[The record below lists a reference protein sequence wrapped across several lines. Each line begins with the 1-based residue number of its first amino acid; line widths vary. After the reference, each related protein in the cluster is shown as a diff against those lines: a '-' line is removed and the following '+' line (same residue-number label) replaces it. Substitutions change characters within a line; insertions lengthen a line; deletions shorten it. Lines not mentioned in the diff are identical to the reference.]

1 MFKDRL
7 RTTRMARDMT
17 LQQTADLLHMSLRN
31 YQKYESGHASPTLDG
46 LVKIAD
52 ILNVPTDYLLER
64 DEYLKSIGV
73 SVDVPQENP
82 PRHPHGK
89 KNP

>member
-7 RTTRMARDMT
+7 RTTRMARDKT
-17 LQQTADLLHMSLRN
+17 LQEMADLLHMSLRN

-52 ILNVPTDYLLER
+52 ILDVPTDYLLER

-73 SVDVPQENP
+73 FVDVPQENP

-89 KNP
+89 KNT

>member
-1 MFKDRL
+1 
-7 RTTRMARDMT
+7 MARDKT
-17 LQQTADLLHMSLRN
+17 LQETADLLHMSLRN

-52 ILNVPTDYLLER
+52 ILDVPTDYLLER
-64 DEYLKSIGV
+64 DEYLQSIGV
-73 SVDVPQENP
+73 FVDVPLENP

-89 KNP
+89 KIVNEL